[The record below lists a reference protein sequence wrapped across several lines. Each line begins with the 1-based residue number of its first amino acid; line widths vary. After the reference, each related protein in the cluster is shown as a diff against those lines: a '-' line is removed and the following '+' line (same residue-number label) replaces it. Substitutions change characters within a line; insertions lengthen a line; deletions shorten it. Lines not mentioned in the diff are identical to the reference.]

1 MRGSI
6 LFFFLFL
13 LSFSFSQNG
22 IYDQYYSL
30 EDFYEKKDKLDS
42 LETVFDNHL
51 SKAVELNDTIE
62 QLKVLRWKYWYS
74 SHEIDQGKFLNQL
87 NIISKALNNKREV
100 AANHYVIA
108 SKEYYKGDYLNAL
121 SLFEESLDAAIAA
134 NWKNGMIDNILAIT
148 GIYRETNRLQDI
160 NSFLEKTLSDL
171 NKHYPDERNANKYW
185 IYLEIAKNYLDE
197 NNLSLAGYYKSQAIT
212 GIKLDKTLF
221 NDHIIVGS
229 LMDLKEGHF
238 SKSRDS
244 LVLNLSAFHQ
254 SKLPTVYY
262 TLAVALKKLDQP
274 LYSYEYLIKADSI
287 LQILNYPPFTNGSSL
302 YEELVGLTM
311 EGDTKNEFI
320 GKLYYYNQF
329 DRDKV
334 GLEISRGEI
343 SRLDIFILILILFL
357 VVIIIYFFV
366 KKPGLKK
373 DGVKSTN
380 IQEPNISFQKSEV
393 FERLNKAI
401 QIWTSEKGFLNN
413 NISLSSLATELN
425 TNTAYL
431 SQVFNK
437 NLGVSF
443 SEYISSCRV
452 EYLISEVR
460 KTPELIFNKSSIQI
474 AEMAGFMSID
484 AYTSA
489 FKKHVGKTPRQYLTE
504 IV

>member
-1 MRGSI
+1 MRGLI
-6 LFFFLFL
+6 IFFFLFL
-13 LSFSFSQNG
+13 LNFSFSQNG
-22 IYDQYYSL
+22 NYDQYYSL
-30 EDFYEKKDKLDS
+30 EDLYEEKDNLDS
-42 LETVFDNHL
+42 LKTVFDNHL
-51 SKAVELNDTIE
+51 SIAVELNDTIE

-74 SHEIDQGKFLNQL
+74 SHEIDQGKILNQL
-87 NIISKALNNKREV
+87 NTISKDLNNKREI

-121 SLFEESLDAAIAA
+121 TLFEESLDAAIAA

-148 GIYRETNRLQDI
+148 GIYRETNRQQDI
-160 NSFLEKTLSDL
+160 NSFLENTLSDL

-197 NNLSLAGYYKSQAIT
+197 NNLSLAGYYKSLAIS

-221 NDHIIVGS
+221 NDHIIIGS
-229 LMDLKEGHF
+229 LIDLKEGNF

-244 LVLNLSAFHQ
+244 LILNLSAFHQ

-262 TLAVALKKLDQP
+262 TIAVALKKLDQP
-274 LYSYEYLIKADSI
+274 LHSYDYLIKADSI
-287 LQILNYPPFTNGSSL
+287 LQILDYPPFTNGSSL
-302 YEELVGLTM
+302 YEELVGLTK
-311 EGDTKNEFI
+311 ESATKNEFI
-320 GKLYYYNQF
+320 GKLYYYNQS
-329 DRDKV
+329 DRDKM
-334 GLEISRGEI
+334 GLEISPSQVAKR
-343 SRLDIFILILILFL
+343 DIFILILILFL
-357 VVIIIYFFV
+357 VVFTIYIFGKRTGV
-366 KKPGLKK
+366 KK
-373 DGVKSTN
+373 DRVKSTKL
-380 IQEPNISFQKSEV
+380 QEPNFSVEKSEV
-393 FERLNKAI
+393 FEKLHKAI
-401 QIWTSEKGFLNN
+401 KQWTSEKGFLNN

-437 NLGVSF
+437 KIGVSF

-460 KTPELIFNKSSIQI
+460 KNPELMSNKSSIQI

-489 FKKHVGKTPRQYLTE
+489 FKRHVGKTPRQYFAE

>member
-1 MRGSI
+1 VRGLI
-6 LFFFLFL
+6 IFFFLFIL
-13 LSFSFSQNG
+13 NFSFGQNG
-22 IYDQYYSL
+22 NYDQYYSF
-30 EDFYEKKDKLDS
+30 EDLYEEKDNLDS
-42 LETVFDNHL
+42 LKTVFDNHL
-51 SKAVELNDTIE
+51 SKARELNDTIE

-74 SHEIDQGKFLNQL
+74 LHEVDQGKILNQL
-87 NIISKALNNKREV
+87 NTISKALNNKREV
-100 AANHYVIA
+100 AANHYLIA

-121 SLFEESLDAAIAA
+121 TLFEESLDAAIAA

-148 GIYRETNRLQDI
+148 GIYRETNRQKDI
-160 NSFLEKTLSDL
+160 NSFLENTLSDL

-197 NNLSLAGYYKSQAIT
+197 NNLSQAGYYKSLAIS

-221 NDHIIVGS
+221 NDHIIIGS
-229 LMDLKEGHF
+229 LMDLKEGNF
-238 SKSRDS
+238 SKSKDS
-244 LVLNLSAFHQ
+244 LILNLSFFHQ

-262 TLAVALKKLDQP
+262 TIAVALKKLDQP

-287 LQILNYPPFTNGSSL
+287 LQILDYPPFTNGSSL
-302 YEELVGLTM
+302 YEELVSLTN
-311 EGDTKNEFI
+311 ESDSKNEFI
-320 GKLYYYNQF
+320 GKLYYYNQS

-334 GLEISRGEI
+334 GLEFTRSHIAR
-343 SRLDIFILILILFL
+343 RDIFILIVILFI
-357 VVIIIYFFV
+357 VVFTIYFFLKRTEV
-366 KKPGLKK
+366 KKGR
-373 DGVKSTN
+373 VRSTS
-380 IQEPNISFQKSEV
+380 IQRPNIDVEKSEV
-393 FERLNKAI
+393 FEKLHKAI
-401 QIWTSEKGFLNN
+401 QQWTSEKGFLNN

-437 NLGVSF
+437 NIGVSF

-460 KTPELIFNKSSIQI
+460 KTPELISNKSSIQM

-489 FKKHVGKTPRQYLTE
+489 FKRHVGKTPRQYFTE

>member
-1 MRGSI
+1 MRGVI

-13 LSFSFSQNG
+13 VNFSFSQNS
-22 IYDQYYSL
+22 IYDEYYSL
-30 EDFYEKKDKLDS
+30 EDFYEEKDNLDS
-42 LETVFDNHL
+42 LETVFNNHL

-74 SHEIDQGKFLNQL
+74 SLEIDQGKILNQL
-87 NIISKALNNKREV
+87 NTISKVLNNKREV
-100 AANHYVIA
+100 AANYYVIA

-121 SLFEESLDAAIAA
+121 TLFEESLDAAIAA
-134 NWKNGMIDNILAIT
+134 NWKNGMIDNVLAIT
-148 GIYRETNRLQDI
+148 GIYRETNRQQDI
-160 NSFLEKTLSDL
+160 NSFLENTLSDL
-171 NKHYPDERNANKYW
+171 NKYYPDEKNANKYW

-197 NNLSLAGYYKSQAIT
+197 NNLSQAGYYKSLAISE
-212 GIKLDKTLF
+212 IKLDKTLF

-229 LMDLKEGHF
+229 LMDLKEGNF

-244 LVLNLSAFHQ
+244 LVLNLSSFHQ

-262 TLAVALKKLDQP
+262 TIAVASKKLNQP
-274 LYSYEYLIKADSI
+274 LHSYEYLIKADSI

-302 YEELVGLTM
+302 YEELVGLTK

-320 GKLYYYNQF
+320 GKLYYYNQSH
-329 DRDKV
+329 RDKA
-334 GLEISRGEI
+334 GLEIIRGEI
-343 SRLDIFILILILFL
+343 SRLDIFILALILFL
-357 VVIIIYFFV
+357 VIFTIYFFV
-366 KKPGLKK
+366 KRTGVKK
-373 DGVKSTN
+373 DGIKGTI
-380 IQEPNISFQKSEV
+380 IQTSNISVEKSEV
-393 FERLNKAI
+393 FEKIHKAI
-401 QIWTSEKGFLNN
+401 QQWTSEKGFLNN

-437 NLGVSF
+437 NIGVSF

-452 EYLISEVR
+452 EYVISEV
-460 KTPELIFNKSSIQI
+460 KKNPELISNKSSIQI

-484 AYTSA
+484 AFTSA
-489 FKKHVGKTPRQYLTE
+489 FKRHVGKTPRQYFTE

>member
-1 MRGSI
+1 MRGLI

-13 LSFSFSQNG
+13 LSFSFGQNG
-22 IYDQYYSL
+22 IYDQYYFL
-30 EDFYEKKDKLDS
+30 EDLYEEKDNHDS

-51 SKAVELNDTIE
+51 SRSVELNDTIE

-74 SHEIDQGKFLNQL
+74 SQEIHQGKILNQL
-87 NIISKALNNKREV
+87 NTISKAFNNKREV
-100 AANHYVIA
+100 AANQYVIA
-108 SKEYYKGDYLNAL
+108 SKEYYKGDYLKAL
-121 SLFEESLDAAIAA
+121 TLFEESLDAAIAA
-134 NWKNGMIDNILAIT
+134 NWKSGIIDNVLAIT
-148 GIYRETNRLQDI
+148 GVYRETNRQEDI
-160 NSFLEKTLSDL
+160 NSFLENTLSDL
-171 NKHYPDERNANKYW
+171 NKHYPDDRNANKYW
-185 IYLEIAKNYLDE
+185 IYLEIAKNYLDQD
-197 NNLSLAGYYKSQAIT
+197 NLSLAGYYRSLAIS

-229 LMDLKEGHF
+229 LMDLKEGNF

-244 LVLNLSAFHQ
+244 LVLNLSVFHQ

-262 TLAVALKKLDQP
+262 TIAVALKKLNQP
-274 LYSYEYLIKADSI
+274 SYSYEYLIKADSI
-287 LQILNYPPFTNGSSL
+287 LQTLNYPPFTNGSSL
-302 YEELVGLTM
+302 YEELVSLTK
-311 EGDTKNEFI
+311 ESDTKNEFI
-320 GKLYYYNQF
+320 GKLYYYNQS

-334 GLEISRGEI
+334 GLEITRGKI
-343 SRLDIFILILILFL
+343 SRIDIFIFTLILFL
-357 VVIIIYFFV
+357 VVFTIYFIV
-366 KKPGLKK
+366 KRNGIKK
-373 DGVKSTN
+373 AGVKSTK
-380 IQEPNISFQKSEV
+380 IQEPHIRVEKSEV
-393 FERLNKAI
+393 FEKLHKAI
-401 QIWTSEKGFLNN
+401 QCWTSEKRFLNK

-437 NLGVSF
+437 NIGVSF

-460 KTPELIFNKSSIQI
+460 KNPELISNKSSIQI

-489 FKKHVGKTPRQYLTE
+489 FKRHVGKTPRQYFTE